1 MRLVSAKNSRSVI
14 LRLFDATRLARIIHD
29 AWFNRRDRTHLSFC
43 VAEPYTEYKI
53 WVKAYTRKNEGEPSD
68 QIIRRTDITGPSAP
82 LILNLT
88 CQSHESIYVHWA
100 RPALFWGSIDYYYI
114 NYRRENGRYYE
125 EIELSAEKNH
135 LESGVCVSF
144 YIISIIFGDRFF
156 QQ

>member
-1 MRLVSAKNSRSVI
+1 MEIGYVSN
-14 LRLFDATRLARIIHD
+14 LTRYA
-29 AWFNRRDRTHLSFC
+29 
-43 VAEPYTEYKI
+43 AEPNTEYKI

-68 QIIRRTDITGPSAP
+68 QIIRKTDITGPSAP

-114 NYRRENGRYYE
+114 NYRRINGRYYE

-135 LESGVCVSF
+135 LESGVRFSIAISF
-144 YIISIIFGDRFF
+144 MYNNQLRRDDFDLAQRDDN
-156 QQ
+156 